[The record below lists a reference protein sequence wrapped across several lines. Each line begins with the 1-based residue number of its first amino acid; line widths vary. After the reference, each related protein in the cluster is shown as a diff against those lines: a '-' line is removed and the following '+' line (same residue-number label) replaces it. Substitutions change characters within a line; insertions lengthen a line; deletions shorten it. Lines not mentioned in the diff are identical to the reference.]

1 MSSWF
6 VHQADEAAAQALT
19 RELRLSPLRARLM
32 VARGLDTPEAARAFL
47 DPSPDHLHDPFLF
60 DEMREAVRLVR
71 ETIAARGRILVHGD
85 YDADGICGTA
95 LLAEGLRRIG
105 ADVHYFVPDRV
116 RDGYGIASRVI
127 ERSLEVGIGL
137 LITVDCGSSDDEI
150 VRRLAAAGVPVIIT
164 DHHEIGG
171 RIPEASA
178 VLNPKLPGERY
189 PFKELCGTGVA
200 LKLMQALQRAI
211 GVDIG
216 LSALLDLA
224 AVGTLG
230 DYVGLAGE
238 NRTIVA
244 LGMRRLAQW
253 ERPGFE
259 ALRRECGLAPRGVSA
274 KQVCFNIVPRLNS
287 PGRIGSAREVVE
299 MLLTA
304 DEIEAAEI
312 AARIEEMN
320 RQRRAHDSQVTEEA
334 SYLADIV
341 LRRGDPSALVF
352 SSSSWHEGVVGIGAA
367 RLAENYDLPAVLIA
381 VRDGLGKGSARSA
394 GRLNIR
400 DALERCSRYLVAY
413 GGHREAGGFTIAE
426 EHIPEFIRA
435 FNQIAGESPAGDG
448 GPVSHWADAEIRL
461 QDCELD
467 LVSFIEKLEPFG
479 PGNHEPLFLL
489 RGLRVGDQTKVV
501 GKGHLRLTVE
511 DPTGGWRDLIGFS
524 LAKAWDPADLSG
536 AEVDVLAHLR
546 RNAWQGREEAQV
558 QVTVIRPAGEQ
569 VPAQR

>member
-1 MSSWF
+1 MSSWI
-6 VHQADEAAAQALT
+6 VHPADPAAVERLT
-19 RELRLSPLRARLM
+19 GELRLSPLRARLM
-32 VARGLDTPEAARAFL
+32 VARGLDTPEAARAFI
-47 DPSPDHLHDPFLF
+47 DPSPEHLHDPFLF
-60 DEMREAVRLVR
+60 DEMETAVRLIR
-71 ETIAARGRILVHGD
+71 ETVSAGGRILVHGD
-85 YDADGICGTA
+85 YDSDGICGTA
-95 LLAEGLRRIG
+95 LLTEGLRRIG

-116 RDGYGIASRVI
+116 RDGYGIAGRVI

-150 VRRLAAAGVPVIIT
+150 VRRLAAGGVPVIIT
-164 DHHEIGG
+164 DHHEIGA

-178 VLNPKLPGERY
+178 FLNPKIPGERY
-189 PFKELCGTGVA
+189 PFKELSGTGVA
-200 LKLMQALQRAI
+200 FKLVQALQRSI

-216 LSALLDLA
+216 LSGLLDLA

-230 DYVGLAGE
+230 DYVALTGE
-238 NRTIVA
+238 NRTLVSM
-244 LGMRRLAQW
+244 GMRRLGMW

-259 ALRRECGLAPRGVSA
+259 ALRRECGLAERGFSA
-274 KQVCFNIVPRLNS
+274 KQICFTIVPRLNS

-299 MLLTA
+299 LLLTS

-334 SYLADIV
+334 SYLADVI
-341 LRRGDPSALVF
+341 LRRSDPSALVF

-367 RLAENYDLPAVLIA
+367 RLAESYDLPAVLIA
-381 VRDGLGKGSARSA
+381 VRDGTGKGSARSA

-400 DALERCSRYLVAY
+400 EALEQCSRYLVAY

-426 EHIPEFIRA
+426 ENIPEFIRL
-435 FNQIAGESPAGDG
+435 FNQVAGENPTGAE
-448 GPVSHWADAEIRL
+448 PVSHYADIELRL

-467 LVSFIEKLEPFG
+467 FVSFIERLEPFG
-479 PGNHEPLFLL
+479 PGNPEPLFLV
-489 RGLRVGDQTKVV
+489 RGLLVGDQTKIV

-524 LAKAWDPADLSG
+524 LGKTWNPADLSG
-536 AEVDVLAHLR
+536 ATVDVLAHLR
-546 RNAWQGREEAQV
+546 RNSWQGREEAQV
-558 QVTVIRPAGEQ
+558 QVTVIRRAGE
-569 VPAQR
+569 PAAAQR